1 MQQQGNFGGALK
13 LSSLSRGTR
22 MTARDVVATRSAHHT
37 STGKSLRNV
46 VRTGDAAVLEHRLGR
61 MDRMELVAQLR
72 AYDDATLASVFA
84 SGTAVIPSQESPYN
98 ATGTPTYD
106 FCVGRTFFSAFTPNS
121 SVARSVW
128 PTGVDSPIN
137 NLAERVWWGK
147 VFYNDGSNSP

>member
-1 MQQQGNFGGALK
+1 MRALAHAATALLVAAHLALGAYNPADL
-13 LSSLSRGTR
+13 TD
-22 MTARDVVATRSAHHT
+22 M
-37 STGKSLRNV
+37 
-46 VRTGDAAVLEHRLGR
+46 
-61 MDRMELVAQLR
+61 AQLR

-84 SGTAVIPSQESPYN
+84 SGTAVIPSQESPYS
-98 ATGTPTYD
+98 ATGTPMYD